1 MANNT
6 AINLIVNL
14 AVSGFSIGGGTT
26 DQRFLGISGDGDA
39 SFLTSQNIEVTLPD
53 RATDTMLG
61 WGDFLAKGDILV
73 GTGAGTFAQL
83 PVGENGQTLIV
94 DDGEATGMLWGPLG
108 GAGTITGND
117 GEPIIQDA
125 ANWNIIGLGE
135 TLTQKD
141 ADGEMGIW
149 APRPYAAIV
158 DATQYDGV
166 YTDLQAAVDATS
178 AGDVIFIRP
187 GSYMI
192 GTVTLPSTR
201 ILVGSSGNQA
211 TTQLIGTIQ
220 DNGVSLNIVTQNLNL
235 VANDPGNVDYAV
247 KLTGATSGLFSIDC
261 YFQAWLA
268 AAVLVQNSG
277 SNWQTRNCGCNI
289 QYLNGVLHAGA
300 GNVQHI
306 NLNGGN
312 GAGTNTIT
320 STSGGNTYINCN
332 LSFPVGC
339 SGSGIVLVRGGV
351 IDLTGLGTTNYCVQS
366 LGTGSGSEVYGAIL
380 KSGNQPCIN
389 VGSGSAMSV
398 SNNDLYSTNTA
409 FATGGGTI
417 NLGPNT
423 MIGTAKTCTV
433 TTQVAHP
440 VVTAKFSPN
449 AGTPTS
455 NSYDGYEVGT
465 FTPTLTG
472 ASSAGTITYVDRK
485 ATYMRVGKRVLVDML
500 MSVTNMTG
508 SGDVVLGG
516 LPFNVKTGTAAYG
529 TAILSG
535 SWPWPAS
542 RTQVQAQIIP
552 NTVTI
557 KINCLGSAQSNAF
570 LQCFNTAGVETI
582 GYQIW
587 YECE

>member
-141 ADGEMGIW
+141 GTGEMGIW
-149 APRPYAAIV
+149 SPRAFSAIV

-178 AGDVIFIRP
+178 AGDVIFVRP

-201 ILVGSSGNQA
+201 IIVGSSPNQG
-211 TTQLIGTIQ
+211 TTQLVGQIR
-220 DNGVSLNIVTQNLNL
+220 DNGVSMSIICHNVNIVS
-235 VANDPGNVDYAV
+235 NDPGNVDFAV
-247 KLTGATSGLFSIDC
+247 KLTGATSTLTTFDC
-261 YFQAWLA
+261 FIQAWLH
-268 AAVLVQNSG
+268 AAVGLTNAGNSWY
-277 SNWQTRNCGCNI
+277 SYNCQSNI
-289 QYLNGVLHAGA
+289 QYLNGVLYSGA
-300 GNVQHI
+300 GVALHYGMQ
-306 NLNGGN
+306 GGN
-312 GAGTNTIT
+312 GAGTNTPT
-320 STSGGNTYINCN
+320 GTTGGNVWRECN
-332 LSFPVGC
+332 LSYPVGS
-339 SGSGIVLVRGGV
+339 SGSGFAAVRNSY
-351 IDLTGLGTTNYCVQS
+351 IDLTGLGTATYCV
-366 LGTGSGSEVYGAIL
+366 TCAGSSSGYEVTNSTL
-380 KSGNQPCIN
+380 KSGDQPAIN
-389 VGSGSAMSV
+389 VGAGTACSV
-398 SNNDLYSTNTA
+398 SEVGIYSTNTNA
-409 FATGGGTI
+409 ISGSGTL
-417 NLGPNT
+417 NLGPVT
-423 MIGTAKTCTV
+423 MLGTSTQINV
-433 TTQVAHP
+433 TTQVSHP
-440 VVTAKFSPN
+440 TITAKFSPN
-449 AGTPTS
+449 AGTQTS
-455 NSYDGYEVGT
+455 NAYDGYEVGT
-465 FTPTLTG
+465 FTPTITG
-472 ASSAGTITYVDRK
+472 ASSAGTVTYVDRK

-500 MSVTNMTG
+500 MSITSMTG

-516 LPFNVKTGTAAYG
+516 LPFNIKTGTAAYG

-552 NTVTI
+552 NTFTI